1 MAWEKFCD
9 ELVYEMHEEELRNSG
24 DSCFGNSWI
33 TKFEYDKE
41 NCLLKIFWDFSFYSN
56 PKAIIDELN
65 QDDVLK
71 NITAAKLQKYFHYS
85 KGFKFFLEPYGFMN
99 GYR

>member
-1 MAWEKFCD
+1 MYEK
-9 ELVYEMHEEELRNSG
+9 HEEELRNSG
-24 DSCFGNSWI
+24 DNCFGNSWI
-33 TKFEYDKE
+33 IKFEYDKE
-41 NCLLKIFWDFSFYSN
+41 NCLLKIFWDFSFYAN

-65 QDDVLK
+65 QDNVLK

-85 KGFKFFLEPYGFMN
+85 KGVKFFLEPYGFMN